1 MYTNILLLVYGL
13 LFTAALCCVYYVLKY
28 EMQALRALIS
38 FLTGDEFKFTQDN
51 ENEKITRAIIEFINK
66 SNDFHYDNFNK
77 LREAT
82 REVLEATNKALDSMY
97 TYTVENC
104 EKRPVKTKNRFYTYG
119 HGRKNS
125 AHHKK

>member
-51 ENEKITRAIIEFINK
+51 EKILKAIIEFIDK
-66 SNDFHYDNFNK
+66 SNDSHYDNFNK

-82 REVLEATNKALDSMY
+82 RDVLDATNKALDSMY
-97 TYTVENC
+97 TYTVENF
-104 EKRPVKTKNRFYTYG
+104 EKRPIKTKNRFYKYG
-119 HGRKNS
+119 HGHKNS
-125 AHHKK
+125 VHRKK

>member
-28 EMQALRALIS
+28 EMKTLRTLIS
-38 FLTGDEFKFTQDN
+38 FIAGDEFNKD
-51 ENEKITRAIIEFINK
+51 NEKIIKAIIEFINK
-66 SNDFHYDNFNK
+66 SNDFHYNNFNK

-82 REVLEATNKALDSMY
+82 RDVLEATNKALDSMY

-104 EKRPVKTKNRFYTYG
+104 EKRPIKTKNRFYKYG
-119 HGRKNS
+119 HGHKNS
-125 AHHKK
+125 VHRKK

>member
-28 EMQALRALIS
+28 EMKTLRTLIS
-38 FLTGDEFKFTQDN
+38 FIAGDEFNKD
-51 ENEKITRAIIEFINK
+51 NEKITKAIIEFINK

-82 REVLEATNKALDSMY
+82 RDVLEATNKALDSMY

-104 EKRPVKTKNRFYTYG
+104 EKRPVKTRNRFYTYG

-125 AHHKK
+125 VRRKK

>member
-28 EMQALRALIS
+28 EMKTLRTLIS
-38 FLTGDEFKFTQDN
+38 FIAGDEFNKDN
-51 ENEKITRAIIEFINK
+51 ENIIKAIIEFINK

-82 REVLEATNKALDSMY
+82 RDVLEATNKALDSMY

-104 EKRPVKTKNRFYTYG
+104 EKRPIKTKNRFYTYG
-119 HGRKNS
+119 YGRKNS
-125 AHHKK
+125 VRRKK